1 MQDAA
6 VNGEMCN
13 TAPPLEVVVFHL
25 QPKQTGSLYV
35 LSSAEP
41 KEEEEEIHVH
51 QHCHVSTLDVVTLAV
66 PAHVAKI
73 VFR

>member
-1 MQDAA
+1 MHDAA
-6 VNGEMCN
+6 VKGEMCN
-13 TAPPLEVVVFHL
+13 IAPPLEVALFHL

-41 KEEEEEIHVH
+41 KEEEEEIRVH
-51 QHCHVSTLDVVTLAV
+51 QHGHVPALDVMTLAV